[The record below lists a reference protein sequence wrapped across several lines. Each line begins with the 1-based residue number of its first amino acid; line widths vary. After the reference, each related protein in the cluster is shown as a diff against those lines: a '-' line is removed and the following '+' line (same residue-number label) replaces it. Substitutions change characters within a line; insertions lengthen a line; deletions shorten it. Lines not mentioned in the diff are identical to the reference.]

1 MHKCWWIFSRTYILL
16 FEFAESTDTGLSLY
30 IERYFTVQLKCSSV
44 VESALGG
51 CQNNSRATPMWDTFI
66 IMVHKNIV
74 AELLSLFINIPSE
87 VN

>member
-1 MHKCWWIFSRTYILL
+1 MHKFWWLFSRIYILL
-16 FEFAESTDTGLSLY
+16 FDFVASRDTGLSLY
-30 IERYFTVQLKCSSV
+30 IERYLTVQLKCSSV
-44 VESALGG
+44 VESVLGG
-51 CQNNSRATPMWDTFI
+51 RQNNSRATPMWDTFI